1 MERPVWDRIQ
11 EIYDSTLPLPTS
23 ERSAFIASA
32 CDNDSFLVREVTS
45 LLKAGE
51 SSAGFLESPV
61 FELGLKII
69 SSDSARRATERTN
82 RADSLLGT
90 TIDQKYLVE
99 RMLGHGGMGKV
110 YLARDLTLHNRPVV
124 IKVLLEAS
132 VKDDYVVRKFRQE
145 VEALARIDH
154 PGVVSV
160 LGAGE
165 LPDGKPYIVMQYV
178 NGVTLRSQIAIEG
191 MDLERAALILKQIGA
206 ALEHVHEQRIFH
218 RDLKPDNIML
228 QSLKDTEL
236 VKVVDFGIA
245 KVKDSVV
252 APSTVDKVPV
262 GTVLYMSPEQLR
274 GGERITAASDIYSM
288 GVIAYEMVTGRRPF
302 NPVSAPQLLELH
314 REGVRVKPI
323 DLRSSL
329 STEAQAII
337 LRALSFERTARY
349 QSAAE
354 FGNNLARALLNE
366 DETAPRTLHQATKYS
381 GELPGA
387 ETLKS
392 GIGGSYQPQ
401 LTKPENSVSGVRQ
414 FRLGKLQ
421 LAVMGGFLV
430 VLIGVLGVLW
440 INRHSPTDEPVRK
453 FVSEGTSSSTPT
465 ETPALP
471 THSFVF
477 SLKVQRMRNQMAFQA
492 PFESNGQDVFD
503 SGDRFQLYLKG
514 VNSGYVYVFNE
525 GTPEPNASSFTIIYP
540 TPNTN
545 QGSASVGAN
554 QWARTNWNTF
564 GGEPGTENLWLV
576 WATAP
581 VQPFELGKSEA
592 FKSQGRLTGPTLDTV
607 KSFLTAKAK
616 ESNAKINRDKITQ
629 QTTVRGVGDVVV
641 RLLELQHR

>member
-11 EIYDSTLPLPTS
+11 EIYYSTLPMPKS
-23 ERSAFIASA
+23 ERNAFIASA
-32 CDNDSFLVREVTS
+32 CDEDPFLVREVTS
-45 LLKAGE
+45 LLKADD
-51 SSAGFLESPV
+51 SSAGFLEASV

-69 SSDSARRATERTN
+69 SSDSAKKFTTGSGP
-82 RADSLLGT
+82 ADGLIGT
-90 TIDQKYLVE
+90 TIDHKYLVE
-99 RMLGHGGMGKV
+99 RVLGHGGMGKV
-110 YLARDLTLHNRPVV
+110 YLARDLTLHNRAVV

-145 VEALARIDH
+145 VEALSRIDH
-154 PGVVSV
+154 PGVVNV

-178 NGVTLRSQIAIEG
+178 NGVTLRSQIPVEG
-191 MDLERAALILKQIGA
+191 MDLERAAVILKQIGA
-206 ALEHVHEQRIFH
+206 ALEQVHEQKIFH

-228 QSLKDTEL
+228 QSLKGEEH

-252 APSTVDKVPV
+252 APSTVDKVPI

-288 GVIAYEMVTGRRPF
+288 GVIAYEMLTGRRPF
-302 NPVSAPQLLELH
+302 NPASAPQLLEMH
-314 REGVRVKPI
+314 REGIRVKPI
-323 DLRSSL
+323 DLRTSL
-329 STEAQAII
+329 SSEAQAII

-354 FGNNLARALLNE
+354 FGDSLARALLNE
-366 DETAPRTLHQATKYS
+366 GETAPRHHMRREGTTQLDGVKTLS
-381 GELPGA
+381 SEIEA
-387 ETLKS
+387 ES
-392 GIGGSYQPQ
+392 SARA
-401 LTKPENSVSGVRQ
+401 RQ

-430 VLIGVLGVLW
+430 VLIAVLAILW
-440 INRHSPTDEPVRK
+440 ILKKTTEGPTNRVANSTPGE
-453 FVSEGTSSSTPT
+453 TSS
-465 ETPALP
+465 LP
-471 THSFVF
+471 TRSFIY
-477 SLKVQRMRNQMAFQA
+477 SLTVQRMRNERAFQSA
-492 PFESNGQDVFD
+492 FQSTGQDVFD
-503 SGDRFQLYLKG
+503 NGDKFQL
-514 VNSGYVYVFNE
+514 NIFSPNPGYIYVFNE

-540 TPNTN
+540 IPGTN
-545 QGSASVGAN
+545 EGSASVGGN

-564 GGEPGTENLWLV
+564 RGQPGTENLWIV

-581 VQPFELGKSEA
+581 VPQLESGKVDA
-592 FKSQGRLTGPTLDTV
+592 FSNRGRLTGQKLDTV
-607 KSFLTAKAK
+607 KAFLTAKEK
-616 ESNAKINRDKITQ
+616 ESNSKINRDKTTQ